1 MTMQLITES
10 DAMSK
15 SKHTKQV
22 KTVTVTSYRKKGNQ
36 NRCPTCGAYRK
47 KG

>member
-1 MTMQLITES
+1 MAKVRQ
-10 DAMSK
+10 
-15 SKHTKQV
+15 TKT
-22 KTVTVTSYRKKGNQ
+22 KTTTKITSYRKKGNQ

>member
-1 MTMQLITES
+1 M
-10 DAMSK
+10 AK
-15 SKHTKQV
+15 NKYTKTT
-22 KTVTVTSYRKKGNQ
+22 KTKTITSYRKKGNQ